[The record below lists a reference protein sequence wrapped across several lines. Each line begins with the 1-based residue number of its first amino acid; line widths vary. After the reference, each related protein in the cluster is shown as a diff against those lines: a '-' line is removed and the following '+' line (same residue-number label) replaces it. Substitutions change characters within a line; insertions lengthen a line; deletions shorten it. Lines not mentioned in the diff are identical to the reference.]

1 MHDLKRSAIITFI
14 VGLLF
19 IFSGFAALVRAGSGQ
34 VVSAVRLQASSVSP
48 DELPNIISGTVVN
61 ERGPVAGAI
70 VQVQATPN
78 QTTTTEDGTFE
89 LSGVDFASPVVVT
102 AWAAGHFI
110 GFQTLDPTTPDW
122 AGASDITISL
132 TPLVINDNNEYEWYS
147 LDGVEG
153 SAACGLCHREYTEWK
168 EDQHSRS
175 AINHR
180 FLNVYMGTNVDGE
193 VGQPV
198 EYGLDGI
205 PLPPDPEQPYHG
217 PGFRLDNPSR
227 AGNCASCH
235 TPLASS
241 VENTQNCTWS
251 GCHTGITVERSNGLL
266 QYAPIPSPNLKGDAA
281 EGISCEFCHK
291 TVNVILDPE
300 TGMPLPDMPG
310 IMSIELARP
319 HDESQQVFFGT
330 LVDVSRQD
338 SYLPL
343 LSKSEYCASCH
354 FGVFG
359 GVVGMGEVKDGTI
372 IYNSYGEWLNS
383 PYSDPETGKT
393 CQDCHMPVS
402 EDNWFVLAE
411 QGGLT
416 RDYTEL
422 HNHTMRGASDETLL
436 QNTVTM
442 VTDAERG
449 DGTVQVQVS
458 ITNDQAGHDV
468 PTDVPIRSV
477 ILVVEAVDAAGN
489 TLTLTDGSTNP
500 DFSGD
505 YGGIPGKTF
514 AKVLKDNWT
523 GETPTA
529 AFWRPVTIVEDNR
542 ISPFETDT
550 SNYTFAMPTSDAVTI
565 HVRLIYR
572 RAFYDLMQQKGWND
586 ADIIMEEAT
595 IELPAQ

>member
-1 MHDLKRSAIITFI
+1 MRETKRSAIIIFT
-14 VGLLF
+14 VGILF

-34 VVSAVRLQASSVSP
+34 VMSVVRLQTTSNAQV
-48 DELPNIISGTVVN
+48 LPTNVTGTVVN

-70 VQVQATPN
+70 VQVQATDN
-78 QTTTTEDGTFE
+78 MTTTAEDGTY
-89 LSGVDFASPVVVT
+89 LLTGVEFTSPVVVT
-102 AWAAGHFI
+102 AWSAGHYI
-110 GFQTLDPTTPDW
+110 GWQTLDPNSADW
-122 AGASDITISL
+122 VGADDVTITLKPL
-132 TPLVINDNNEYEWYS
+132 TINDNNEYEWYS

-153 SAACGLCHREYTEWK
+153 SAACGMCHREYTEWK
-168 EDQHSRS
+168 ADQHSRS

-180 FLNVYMGTNVDGE
+180 FLNVYMGTDVNGE
-193 VGQPV
+193 MGQPV
-198 EYGLDGI
+198 EYGIDGI
-205 PLPPDPEQPYHG
+205 PLPPDPNLPYHG

-235 TPLASS
+235 TPLASK

-251 GCHTGITVERSNGLL
+251 GCHVGLTVERSNGLIE
-266 QYAPIPSPNLKGDAA
+266 YAPIPSPNLKGDAA
-281 EGISCEFCHK
+281 EGISCEFCHT
-291 TVNVILDPE
+291 TVNVIIDPE
-300 TGMPLPDMPG
+300 TGLPLPDMPG

-330 LVDVSRQD
+330 LVDVSRPD

-359 GVVGMGEVKDGTI
+359 GVVGMGEVKDGTV

-402 EDNWFVLAE
+402 EENWFVLAE

-416 RDYTEL
+416 RDYAEL

-442 VTDAERG
+442 TTDAQRG
-449 DGTVQVQVS
+449 DNQVQVQVS

-468 PTDVPIRSV
+468 PTDVPIRSL
-477 ILVVEAVDAAGN
+477 ILVVEAVDASGN
-489 TLTLTDGSTNP
+489 VFALVDGSTNP
-500 DFSGD
+500 AFSGN
-505 YGGIPGKTF
+505 YGGLPGKTF

-550 SNYTFAMPTSDAVTI
+550 TNYTFTVPANEAVTI
-565 HVRLIYR
+565 NVRLIYR
-572 RAFYDLMQQKGWND
+572 RAFYELMQQKGWND
-586 ADIIMEEAT
+586 ADIVMEESTLQLLAN
-595 IELPAQ
+595 